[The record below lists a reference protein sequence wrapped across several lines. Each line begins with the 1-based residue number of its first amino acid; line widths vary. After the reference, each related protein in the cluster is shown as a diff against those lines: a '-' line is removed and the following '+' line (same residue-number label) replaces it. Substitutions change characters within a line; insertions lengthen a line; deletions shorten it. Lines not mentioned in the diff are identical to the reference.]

1 MSNWALPLIL
11 RTLKPAILEDYWFAK
26 RKSSRCPHGKMQR
39 EYGFWKKRSRIWNW
53 SVLMLIALLLFT
65 VICTVTENVFGL
77 SVKNFGPIN
86 IYTLFW
92 CQTAPYII
100 KVKENCNSPGMFT
113 HDSYVIVLHLLV
125 TVYLLKFI
133 FLSIL

>member
-1 MSNWALPLIL
+1 
-11 RTLKPAILEDYWFAK
+11 
-26 RKSSRCPHGKMQR
+26 
-39 EYGFWKKRSRIWNW
+39 
-53 SVLMLIALLLFT
+53 MLIALLLFT

-92 CQTAPYII
+92 CQMAPYII

-113 HDSYVIVLHLLV
+113 HDSYCIAFTCDSIFIKVYFSFYPLTLFGCNYSNDCKNLV
-125 TVYLLKFI
+125 KQKYG
-133 FLSIL
+133 FL